1 METPDM
7 AKPRVA
13 VKRQSKN
20 PLKSAPAV
28 GAGDV
33 GDTLVARAVA
43 FINKRVAETIDKG
56 AQGLLEIGEY
66 VFTHFFHGDVEE
78 VHAHGHLKE
87 STFRALAN
95 HADLQISPT
104 GLHTAVHLAVQEH
117 ELRRAD
123 VQTSEHVLMS
133 HKVELLRLSSVDDKK
148 ELLAEVAKARMSV
161 RRLRSRVDETLS
173 ARRTLAK
180 RASGPTDDLGDISQ
194 SVRAL
199 LDLNIE
205 QVISGEPFR
214 TMSGRQKARNIAVLQ
229 EAEGRIRRLIQAM
242 EVTA

>member
-1 METPDM
+1 MPR
-7 AKPRVA
+7 PRVA
-13 VKRQSKN
+13 VNRLRRH
-20 PLKSAPAV
+20 PLQSAPAV

-33 GDTLVARAVA
+33 VDPLVARAVA
-43 FINKRVAETIDKG
+43 FINRRVAETIDKG
-56 AQGLLEIGEY
+56 AQGLLEIGQY

-78 VHAHGHLKE
+78 VHARGHLKE

-95 HADLQISPT
+95 HSDLQISPT
-104 GLHTAVHLAVQEH
+104 GLHNAVHLAVQEH
-117 ELRRAD
+117 ELRRAG
-123 VQTSEHVLMS
+123 VPTSEHVLMS
-133 HKVELLRLSSVDDKK
+133 HKVELLRVSSVHDKK
-148 ELLAEVAKARMSV
+148 ALLAEVAKARMSV

-173 ARRTLAK
+173 ANRTVAK

>member
-1 METPDM
+1 M
-7 AKPRVA
+7 AKARVA
-13 VKRQSKN
+13 VKRPGKHS
-20 PLKSAPAV
+20 LKSAAAV
-28 GAGDV
+28 GASDV
-33 GDTLVARAVA
+33 GDTVVTRAVA
-43 FINKRVAETIDKG
+43 FINKKVAETIDKG
-56 AQGLLEIGEY
+56 AQGLLEIGQY

-133 HKVELLRLSSVDDKK
+133 HKVELLRLSSVQDKK
-148 ELLAEVAKARMSV
+148 QLLAEVTKARMSV

-173 ARRTLAK
+173 AKRTVAK
-180 RASGPTDDLGDISQ
+180 RALGPADDLGDISQ
-194 SVRAL
+194 SVQAL

-205 QVISGEPFR
+205 QVIRAERFR
-214 TMSGRQKARNIAVLQ
+214 TMSGPQKARNIAVLH

-242 EVTA
+242 EVTAA